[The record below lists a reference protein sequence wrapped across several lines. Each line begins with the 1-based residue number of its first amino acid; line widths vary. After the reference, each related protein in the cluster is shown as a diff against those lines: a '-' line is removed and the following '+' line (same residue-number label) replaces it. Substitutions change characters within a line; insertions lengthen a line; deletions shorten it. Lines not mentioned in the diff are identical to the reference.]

1 MQYYGSV
8 MSPADTEICIRQLR
22 SFPIEEVGTSAWKD
36 QRESLERLNMC
47 THGNAVQKTD
57 DFVKSFLL
65 EHDKLGDVLHELLVM
80 EVWRQRVL
88 PNITEAIAHNPT
100 ASYMFCAY
108 ESVLVNLLECICFYE
123 ETVLGFGD
131 DILELIDYCWR
142 QVARLFS
149 EKDVNVVQ
157 TPASASPSSDGS
169 RHGPTVAAPAP
180 EDPIVHLA
188 QQLREQRIA
197 RAMGCISLLWFVVDR
212 LDGLPLSAMSSILRK
227 NDILVGM
234 AEVLLLQPWIR
245 RSGIRGSSEAEKFQN
260 GSFAPAPGNEAQRV
274 CIPEAHAWF
283 CLHKLLCDAECRRQ
297 YPYTQHKKAILLRV
311 RSLLN
316 ETLLD
321 QIPALQDVQRAL
333 EELSF
338 MEPPTGTE
346 EKFKSTLIIEQV
358 PRLMSAI
365 DTPAADW
372 PAQAA
377 RMQRLLTDRSEAVSD
392 AMRMSHL
399 FDLMFADHQ

>member
-1 MQYYGSV
+1 MQYQGSV
-8 MSPADTEICIRQLR
+8 MLPADAEISIRQLR
-22 SFPIEEVGTSAWKD
+22 SFPMEEVGTSAWKD

-47 THGNAVQKTD
+47 THSNAVQKTD
-57 DFVKSFLL
+57 DFVKAFLL
-65 EHDKLGDVLHELLVM
+65 EHDKLSDVLHELLVM

-88 PNITEAIAHNPT
+88 PSITEAVAHNPT
-100 ASYMFCAY
+100 ATYMFCAY

-123 ETVLGFGD
+123 EVVLGFGD
-131 DILELIDYCWR
+131 DVLELIDYCWR

-149 EKDVNVVQ
+149 EKDINAILAPPVVSTDASGAR
-157 TPASASPSSDGS
+157 TPGS
-169 RHGPTVAAPAP
+169 
-180 EDPIVHLA
+180 EDPVVHLQ

-197 RAMGCISLLWFVVDR
+197 RAMSCISLLWFVVDR
-212 LDGLPLSAMSSILRK
+212 LDGLPLSAMNSVLRK
-227 NDILVGM
+227 NDIPVGV
-234 AEVLLLQPWIR
+234 AEVLLLQPWLR
-245 RSGIRGSSEAEKFQN
+245 RSGSEAQKFQS
-260 GSFAPAPGNEAQRV
+260 GTFAPAPGNEVQRV
-274 CIPEAHAWF
+274 CVPEAHAWF

-297 YPYTQHKKAILLRV
+297 YPYTQHKKATLLRV

-321 QIPALQDVQRAL
+321 QIPSLQDVQRAL

-365 DTPAADW
+365 DAPSANWSAE
-372 PAQAA
+372 AQ
-377 RMQRLLTDRSEAVSD
+377 RMRRLLSDRSEAVSD